1 MNSRWVVTRFP
12 SVARD
17 FSRLQ
22 NVKLL
27 EDFVLRECDD
37 TTLGNRFLTIR
48 DDILPSSSGLE
59 MYKKNR
65 LPTEAASCPRR
76 VESSGMSLC
85 RYQNPHS
92 LFPLQEVAGA
102 FHQDQSD
109 LVIKLTSDLHLRPR
123 VGVDEV
129 IPQLLVSLWLAHGRL
144 YLYNR
149 PRANFGR
156 TEQGVVLVSGI
167 LARWCGGAI
176 LYLVLRRRFITL
188 FTTVSHWTVSSTRW
202 IPSSS

>member
-27 EDFVLRECDD
+27 KDFVLRECDG
-37 TTLGNRFLTIR
+37 TSLGNRFLTIR
-48 DDILPSSSGLE
+48 DNILASSSGVE
-59 MYKKNR
+59 MHKKNR

-76 VESSGMSLC
+76 VELSATSLC
-85 RYQNPHS
+85 RHQNPHF
-92 LFPLQEVAGA
+92 LFPLQEVTGA
-102 FHQDQSD
+102 FHQKQSGR
-109 LVIKLTSDLHLRPR
+109 VVKLTSNLHLRPR

-129 IPQLLVSLWLAHGRL
+129 IPQLLVSLWLAHRGL

-156 TEQGVVLVSGI
+156 TEQGVVLLSGI

-176 LYLVLRRRFITL
+176 LYLVLRRRFISL
-188 FTTVSHWTVSSTRW
+188 FTTVSHWTVSSARW